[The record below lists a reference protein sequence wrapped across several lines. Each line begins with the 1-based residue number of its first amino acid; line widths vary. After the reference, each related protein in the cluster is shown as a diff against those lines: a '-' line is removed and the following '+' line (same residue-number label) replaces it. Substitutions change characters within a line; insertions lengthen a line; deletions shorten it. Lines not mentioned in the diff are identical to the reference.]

1 MIKSKKD
8 LAEYLLMDKKALGI
22 VDEKK
27 HPKLWGGGDDIWK
40 FEILLRKCEF
50 YKNNYYGINKLLFR
64 LHKIRFNKL
73 SYKLG
78 YTIPLNVIDSGLAL
92 PHYGTIVINS
102 KSKIGKNC
110 RIHVG
115 VNIGANGGSNAAPRI
130 GNDVYIG
137 PGAKIIG
144 NITIADGVIIGANAV
159 VCKNIDF
166 PNTVWAGV
174 PAKLLKKRC

>member
-1 MIKSKKD
+1 MQ
-8 LAEYLLMDKKALGI
+8 
-22 VDEKK
+22 
-27 HPKLWGGGDDIWK
+27 
-40 FEILLRKCEF
+40 
-50 YKNNYYGINKLLFR
+50 
-64 LHKIRFNKL
+64 FNKF

-78 YTIPLNVIDSGLAL
+78 YTIPLNVIGSGLAL

-115 VNIGANGGSNAAPRI
+115 VNIGANGGSNAAPQI
-130 GNDVYIG
+130 GDDVYIG

-144 NITIADGVIIGANAV
+144 DIIIADGVIIGANAV
-159 VCKNIDF
+159 VCKSIDF

>member
-1 MIKSKKD
+1 M
-8 LAEYLLMDKKALGI
+8 
-22 VDEKK
+22 
-27 HPKLWGGGDDIWK
+27 GGDDIWK

-50 YKNNYYGINKLLFR
+50 YKNNYCGINKLLFR

-78 YTIPLNVIDSGLAL
+78 YTIPLNVIGSGLAL

-102 KSKIGKNC
+102 KSKIGNNC

-115 VNIGANGGSNAAPRI
+115 VNIGSNGGSNAAPRI

-137 PGAKIIG
+137 PGAKIVG
-144 NITIADGVIIGANAV
+144 DITIADGVVIGANAV
-159 VCKNIDF
+159 VCKSIDL
-166 PNTVWAGV
+166 PNNGMG
-174 PAKLLKKRC
+174 RCTC